1 MAQTAL
7 TAQQATGQGAAL
19 QSVVEKVLMTHPE
32 IQVRFQDLT
41 SSLEGQNV
49 ARGAL
54 RPQVTAQGWVGREWR
69 SNSENGADTD
79 WNRPGW
85 NVQLRQ
91 MIFDGFATSS
101 GVRQLGFEKLSK
113 FYD

>member
-1 MAQTAL
+1 MKFKQIAQAVASLGMASWAVSGMAQTAL

-54 RPQVTAQGWVGREWR
+54 HQAGKAEHNICRDVG
-69 SNSENGADTD
+69 AH
-79 WNRPGW
+79 
-85 NVQLRQ
+85 
-91 MIFDGFATSS
+91 A
-101 GVRQLGFEKLSK
+101 
-113 FYD
+113 